1 VRKASA
7 LRPVF
12 GHDSRGGARIV
23 KGECP
28 RCSPFTPS
36 AVCPRPATDVAI
48 AIRPLDAGTAIEL
61 DGAPR
66 TLAHSILEGHR
77 FAVRAIA
84 PGEALLS
91 WGLPFGHALTAIA
104 PGDYVSNASMLES
117 LGGRRLPFALPAQ
130 ADFCR
135 SPCAVCPR

>member
-1 VRKASA
+1 M
-7 LRPVF
+7 
-12 GHDSRGGARIV
+12 
-23 KGECP
+23 
-28 RCSPFTPS
+28 SPSLTLH
-36 AVCPRPATDVAI
+36 AVGRLPAPGDNVAI
-48 AIRPLDAGTAIEL
+48 AIRPLDAGTVIEL

-104 PGDYVSNASMLES
+104 PGDYVCNASMLES

-130 ADFCR
+130 ANFADHLVPFVLDEATFKAA
-135 SPCAVCPR
+135 PPVELVPVPRT